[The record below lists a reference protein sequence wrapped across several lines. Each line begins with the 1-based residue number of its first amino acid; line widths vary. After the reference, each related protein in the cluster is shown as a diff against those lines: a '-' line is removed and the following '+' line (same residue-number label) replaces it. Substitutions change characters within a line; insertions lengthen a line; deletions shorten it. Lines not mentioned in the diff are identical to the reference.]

1 MDLTPQG
8 PAYSLR
14 HTLFIPAHVSSL
26 EYAQNETLIL
36 GSDDGSIRLYRL
48 PDTKVVK
55 AIRGLGSEV
64 SSIAIM
70 PPKSGGFG
78 DIWVACGNSVKLF
91 SLDTQQLIQSSENAL
106 VAIQV
111 GENDGDVVNGISV
124 SDNQKSLAFTLD
136 SGAVGVVDLS
146 TNSFRRM
153 KTQHTSICADASFI
167 PDRPSEAVSGGY
179 DSALLHFD
187 FRQGTLLSKREFAS
201 VPQTS
206 AVSLSPPFVL
216 CLSVSSTGAIAAGTA
231 DGQIWIGLG
240 GDKRVSL
247 KKARKWGGLR
257 EDMGLSKKFADGP
270 VVALAFLN
278 PTTIVTSTLLGN
290 ITGHLLRIE
299 GDAGDWRIESFL
311 IAQTEMIS
319 KVNAIAIHGDNI
331 AVGGFRADGKGV
343 AEVHCCKAV

>member
-1 MDLTPQG
+1 
-8 PAYSLR
+8 
-14 HTLFIPAHVSSL
+14 L
-26 EYAQNETLIL
+26 EYTQNETLIL

-55 AIRGLGSEV
+55 AIRGLGSEI
-64 SSIAIM
+64 SSIAVIA
-70 PPKSGGFG
+70 PKSGGFG
-78 DIWVACGNSVKLF
+78 DMWVACGNSVKLF
-91 SLDTQQLIQSSENAL
+91 SLDTQQLIQSTENAL

-111 GENDGDVVNGISV
+111 GENDEDVVNGISV

-146 TNSFRRM
+146 TNTVRRM
-153 KTQHTSICADASFI
+153 KAQHTSICASAAFI

-179 DSALLHFD
+179 DSTLLHFD

-201 VPQTS
+201 VPQTT

-216 CLSVSSTGAIAAGTA
+216 CLSVSSTGAVAAGTA

-240 GDKRVSL
+240 GDKRVSS

-257 EDMGLSKKFADGP
+257 EDMGLSKKIADGP

-290 ITGHLLRIE
+290 ISGHLLRIE
-299 GDAGDWRIESFL
+299 GDAGDWRIESFP
-311 IAQTEMIS
+311 IAQTEVIS

-331 AVGGFRADGKGV
+331 AVGGFRMDGKGA
-343 AEVHCCKAV
+343 AEVHCCKVV